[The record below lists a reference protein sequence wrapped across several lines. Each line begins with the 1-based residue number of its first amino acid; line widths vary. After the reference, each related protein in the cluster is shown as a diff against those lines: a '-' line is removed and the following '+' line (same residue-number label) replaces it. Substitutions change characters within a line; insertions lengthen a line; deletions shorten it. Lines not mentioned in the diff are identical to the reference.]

1 MQDNV
6 VLSSLI
12 EAKKKGKKLL
22 FLLID
27 PDDFDEKRFDFS
39 LLEQIDVLLVGGSL
53 ISSGNLNS
61 CINFF
66 KSNIAIPVVIF
77 PGAPSHISAN
87 ADAILLLS
95 LISGRNADL
104 LIGKHVSAAFALK
117 KSNIELIPTGY
128 LIVDGGKPTTVS
140 YISNTQPI
148 PADKPMIA
156 AATALAGE
164 QLGLK
169 VIYLDAGSGAW
180 HCVSENMIKSVE
192 KTVLLPI
199 IVGGGIRTKDDA
211 INSWRAGATAI
222 VVGNAAEKNPQII
235 EEINQEKIKLNF
247 ELTEKI

>member
-1 MQDNV
+1 MQDNI
-6 VLSSLI
+6 VLTILN

-27 PDDFDEKRFDFS
+27 PDDFDENRFDFS
-39 LLEQIDVLLVGGSL
+39 LLEQIDALLVGGSL
-53 ISSGNLNS
+53 ISNGNLNL
-61 CINFF
+61 CIKFF
-66 KSNIAIPVVIF
+66 KSNLAIPVVIF
-77 PGAPSHISAN
+77 PGAPSHVSEN

-104 LIGKHVSAAFALK
+104 LIGNHVSAAFALK
-117 KSNIELIPTGY
+117 KTNIELIPTGY

-169 VIYLDAGSGAW
+169 LIYLDTGSGAV
-180 HCVSENMIKSVE
+180 HCVSGNMVKTVE
-192 KTVLLPI
+192 KTVVLPL
-199 IVGGGIRTKDDA
+199 IVGGGIRTKEDA
-211 INSWRAGATAI
+211 IAIWKAGATAI

-247 ELTEKI
+247 